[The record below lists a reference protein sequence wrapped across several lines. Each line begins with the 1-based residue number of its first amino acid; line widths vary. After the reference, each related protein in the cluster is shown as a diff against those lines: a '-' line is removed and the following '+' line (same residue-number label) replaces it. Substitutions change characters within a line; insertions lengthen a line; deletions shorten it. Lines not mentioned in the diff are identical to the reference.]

1 MDEHNDAYYH
11 WICYIE
17 HKFIPP
23 AGNYLLHIDHHD
35 DFEFG
40 GYDWDL
46 NKMPDTPKDA
56 LDFVDRALG
65 IADFIAPTLW
75 QGIFSTVHIM
85 KNLVPR
91 PLEAAEEFVRL
102 TGGTVLTRGKYIP
115 FIVNI
120 NNTEVVY
127 LLCLKLTQN
136 IFTTFLAVITRKH
149 GGTIACQTQSG
160 SNIACMIKPCTEA
173 QRTTTMFI

>member
-1 MDEHNDAYYH
+1 MIPVTVMDEHNDAYYH

-102 TGGTVLTRGKYIP
+102 LGSSMRRKSVRKQRTTGSIQIYP
-115 FIVNI
+115 
-120 NNTEVVY
+120 E
-127 LLCLKLTQN
+127 
-136 IFTTFLAVITRKH
+136 A
-149 GGTIACQTQSG
+149 S
-160 SNIACMIKPCTEA
+160 A
-173 QRTTTMFI
+173 QRTEYRGTTFRVR

>member
-1 MDEHNDAYYH
+1 
-11 WICYIE
+11 
-17 HKFIPP
+17 
-23 AGNYLLHIDHHD
+23 
-35 DFEFG
+35 
-40 GYDWDL
+40 
-46 NKMPDTPKDA
+46 A

-115 FIVNI
+115 FIHAQ
-120 NNTEVVY
+120 T
-127 LLCLKLTQN
+127 
-136 IFTTFLAVITRKH
+136 AMA
-149 GGTIACQTQSG
+149 GACYSAESG
-160 SNIACMIKPCTEA
+160 ATGL
-173 QRTTTMFI
+173 F